1 MLALCKSW
9 LCLRIRQVVFSDKL
23 RIMEG
28 LFFYLCWGQAL
39 KIPKNRPLS
48 KPSKANNKALALH
61 PNTTA
66 LELQRLFAEA
76 SLHRYLVRNPN
87 LPYDLLWR
95 LAEEYPRQA
104 FENPAFSL
112 LCLEHPEQLENISSK
127 IALQFATMS
136 ETPSLVLRLLARHP
150 SMYVAEAVSRHK
162 NAPPEALLCLAK
174 RGLASLS
181 LAHHQ
186 NTTPPVLQ
194 SLLLQEVSS
203 VRAAAAKHPA
213 APQALIARLHR
224 AGFSASLER
233 EPKQLGLLSEDDYVF
248 FTVESEYLAA
258 LIARSPFTPE
268 HLLVKLSLH
277 SSPKVRISAAQHP
290 TLPVDGVELLA
301 EDADE
306 SVRVALAQ
314 NPGVPAA
321 LLRRAAL
328 DSAPRVRAAV
338 ARNRCASQEVLRL
351 LARDLDA
358 EIRDAV
364 LAHPNCPKELAER
377 WMGWGSPADRRF
389 GGR

>member
-1 MLALCKSW
+1 
-9 LCLRIRQVVFSDKL
+9 
-23 RIMEG
+23 MED
-28 LFFYLCWGQAL
+28 LLLLVLGQAL
-39 KIPKNRPLS
+39 KTPPTRPLS
-48 KPSKANNKALALH
+48 KSSKTTKKALALH
-61 PNTTA
+61 PKTTE
-66 LELQRLFAEA
+66 LELRSLFTEA
-76 SLHRYLVRNPN
+76 VLHRYLVRNPN
-87 LPYDLLWR
+87 LPYDLLWL

-104 FENPAFSL
+104 FENPVFSL
-112 LCLEHPEQLENISSK
+112 LCLEHPEQLENISTK

-162 NAPPEALLCLAK
+162 STPPEALLWLAQS
-174 RGLASLS
+174 GLASLS
-181 LAHHQ
+181 LVHHQ
-186 NTTPPVLQ
+186 NTTPSVLQ
-194 SLLLQEVSS
+194 RLLLQEVSS

-233 EPKQLGLLSEDDYVF
+233 EPKQLGLLSEDDYALF
-248 FTVESEYLAA
+248 IAESQYLAT

-277 SSPKVRISAAQHP
+277 SSQKVRISAAQN
-290 TLPVDGVELLA
+290 TMLPIDGVEFLA

-306 SVRVALAQ
+306 SVRAALAQ
-314 NPGVPAA
+314 NPGVPSA

-351 LARDLDA
+351 LARDLEA
-358 EIRDAV
+358 EIRSAV
-364 LAHPNCPKELAER
+364 LAHPNCPKEFAER
-377 WMGWGSPADRRF
+377 WVGWGFAADRRF
-389 GGR
+389 GG